1 MNVFLI
7 FINIFDKNLR
17 KISMR
22 NLMEKSNY
30 YNGKLDILFKS
41 SFIRI
46 DLSLFVKVEIES
58 GIKICF

>member
-1 MNVFLI
+1 
-7 FINIFDKNLR
+7 
-17 KISMR
+17 
-22 NLMEKSNY
+22 MEKSNY